1 MTNREIIDKLAKLS
15 DDNELAKNKDILY
28 HIILTGSGPEMVD
41 AFDLLSK
48 WYDKENE
55 AFFLKLTY
63 NDEFRADA
71 CEALRCGRTVETIER
86 LWDLMVSDKDP
97 WVRMYCVF
105 SYFEVYINIH
115 NKIDKGLISNLQ
127 DHLEQEQDGLVKQA
141 YYSMLYESG
150 EKRYLADM
158 INIMED
164 ASYDHLFM
172 LRLVH
177 SLYHIMDE
185 ENVNIIKK
193 AIKHYEN
200 YMHTSGIPYQ
210 RIKKMER
217 DPVLFNLHYLD
228 ILLEEKHLLRKS
240 KLLRLKNLSQ
250 NEDWEIRDKVAEAL
264 GILVAD
270 DDDLAEE
277 ILLTLMEDEQKYVR
291 ESACE
296 AIFWSVK
303 PEIYEKV
310 RYKAQTDSSHFVRSV
325 AVISAYD
332 IYKGIWGNTPE
343 LISHLEEGF
352 MNEKHPYVQLAYYE
366 AFHYAQ
372 APFSVRQIFPYLE
385 NSEEAIRYRAIVALE
400 NTLTEST
407 AEIVK
412 EKVLTLYEEETDD
425 NKKEI
430 DELLHMIED
439 TKKRCSN

>member
-1 MTNREIIDKLAKLS
+1 MTNREIIDRLAKLS
-15 DDNELAKNKDILY
+15 DDNELAKNKDVLY
-28 HIILTGSGPEMVD
+28 HIVLTGTGADMVS
-41 AFDLLSK
+41 AFDILSK

-71 CEALRCGRTVETIER
+71 CEALRCGRTIETFER
-86 LWDLMVSDKDP
+86 LWDLMASDKDP

-105 SYFEVYINIH
+105 SYFEVYINIY
-115 NKIDKGLISNLQ
+115 NKIDEELISNLR
-127 DHLEQEQDGLVKQA
+127 DHLEKEQDGFVKQA
-141 YYSMLYESG
+141 YYSKLYDCG
-150 EKRYLADM
+150 EKRYLADL
-158 INIMED
+158 INIMEEACND
-164 ASYDHLFM
+164 YLLM
-172 LRLVH
+172 ICVVR

-200 YMHTSGIPYQ
+200 YMPTSGIPYQ

-217 DPVLFNLHYLD
+217 DPVLFNLQYLD
-228 ILLEEKHLLRKS
+228 ILMEEKHLIRKS
-240 KLLRLKNLSQ
+240 RLLKLKSLSQ
-250 NEDWEIRDKVAEAL
+250 NEDWEIRDKVAELL
-264 GILVAD
+264 GSVVAD
-270 DDDLAEE
+270 DDDFAEE

-310 RYKAQTDSSHFVRSV
+310 RYVSQTDSSHFVRSV

-372 APFSVRQIFPYLE
+372 APFSVRRIFPYLE
-385 NSEEAIRYRAIVALE
+385 NSDEDIRYRAIVALQ
-400 NTLTEST
+400 NTLTESN
-407 AEIVK
+407 AELVK
-412 EKVLTLYEEETDD
+412 EKVLTLYEDETDD

-430 DELLHMIED
+430 DELLNMIED
-439 TKKRCSN
+439 TKKQCSN

>member
-1 MTNREIIDKLAKLS
+1 MEEACHN
-15 DDNELAKNKDILY
+15 Y
-28 HIILTGSGPEMVD
+28 
-41 AFDLLSK
+41 LLMI
-48 WYDKENE
+48 
-55 AFFLKLTY
+55 
-63 NDEFRADA
+63 
-71 CEALRCGRTVETIER
+71 TV
-86 LWDLMVSDKDP
+86 
-97 WVRMYCVF
+97 VR
-105 SYFEVYINIH
+105 
-115 NKIDKGLISNLQ
+115 
-127 DHLEQEQDGLVKQA
+127 
-141 YYSMLYESG
+141 
-150 EKRYLADM
+150 
-158 INIMED
+158 
-164 ASYDHLFM
+164 
-172 LRLVH
+172 
-177 SLYHIMDE
+177 SLYHVMDE
-185 ENVNIIKK
+185 ENINIIKK

-200 YMHTSGIPYQ
+200 YMPTSGIPYQ

-217 DPVLFNLHYLD
+217 DPVLFDLHYLD

-240 KLLRLKNLSQ
+240 KLLKLKSLSQ

-277 ILLTLMEDEQKYVR
+277 ILLNLMEDEQKYVR

-310 RYKAQTDSSHFVRSV
+310 RYKAQTDSVHFVRSA

-332 IYKGIWGNTPE
+332 IYKGIWGHTPE

-372 APFSVRQIFPYLE
+372 APFNVRRIFPYLE
-385 NSEEAIRYRAIVALE
+385 NSDEDIRYRAIVALE
-400 NTLTEST
+400 NTLTESN

-412 EKVLTLYEEETDD
+412 EKVLTLYEGETDD

-430 DELLHMIED
+430 DELLHMIEN
-439 TKKRCSN
+439 TKK

>member
-1 MTNREIIDKLAKLS
+1 MTNREIMDKLAKLS

-28 HIILTGSGPEMVD
+28 HIILTGRGPDMVD

-63 NDEFRADA
+63 NDEFREDA
-71 CEALRCGRTVETIER
+71 CEALGCGRTIETIER

-105 SYFEVYINIH
+105 SYFDVYINIH
-115 NKIDKGLISNLQ
+115 NKIDERLISNLQ
-127 DHLEQEQDGLVKQA
+127 GRLEKEQDSLVKQA
-141 YYSMLYESG
+141 YYSKLHDCG
-150 EKRYLADM
+150 EKHYLTDM
-158 INIMED
+158 INIMDED
-164 ASYDHLFM
+164 CQNHL
-172 LRLVH
+172 LILTVVR
-177 SLYHIMDE
+177 SLYHIMDG
-185 ENVNIIKK
+185 ENINIIKK
-193 AIKHYEN
+193 VIKHFEDYFLLE
-200 YMHTSGIPYQ
+200 GIPYK

-217 DPVLFNLHYLD
+217 DPVLFNLQYLD
-228 ILLEEKHLLRKS
+228 FLMEDKHLLRKS
-240 KLLRLKNLSQ
+240 KLLKLKSLSQ

-270 DDDLAEE
+270 DDDFAEE
-277 ILLTLMEDEQKYVR
+277 ILLTLMEDEEKFVR

-412 EKVLTLYEEETDD
+412 EKVLTLYEGETDD

-430 DELLHMIED
+430 DELLHMIEN
-439 TKKRCSN
+439 TKK